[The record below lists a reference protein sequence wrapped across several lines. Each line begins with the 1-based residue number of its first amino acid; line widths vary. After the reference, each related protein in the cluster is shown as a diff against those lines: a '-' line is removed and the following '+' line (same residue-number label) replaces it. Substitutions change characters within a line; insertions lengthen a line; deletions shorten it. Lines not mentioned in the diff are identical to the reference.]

1 MSTIITIDSI
11 VKAHELMGLPSP
23 KHPLV
28 TVVMPKDFKMPLS
41 FQGAKIIPGFYQVMF
56 KLGECGTLR
65 YGRNS
70 YDYEDGTL
78 IFTSPGQTM
87 EMELDSPETE
97 NPHAGWTLA
106 FHPDLLHKST
116 LADKIEEYNFFQY
129 EVREAL
135 HLSDEERE
143 TIEELRDKIIREYS
157 QNLDRH
163 SQKLIVAN
171 IELMLDYCLRFY
183 DRQFITRAK
192 LNSDFISKFERVLKD
207 FYKSDLEG
215 LGMPSVQYCAEQLNL
230 SANYLSDLLK
240 KETGKSAQEHIHL
253 FILDKAK
260 RKLRNSGDSISE
272 IAYAL
277 GFEYPQHFSNLF
289 KAKTGYSPRAYR
301 NMA

>member
-1 MSTIITIDSI
+1 
-11 VKAHELMGLPSP
+11 MGLPSP

-97 NPHAGWTLA
+97 NPHAGWILA

-135 HLSDEERE
+135 HLSDEERQ

-192 LNSDFISKFERVLKD
+192 LNSDFISKFEGVLKG
-207 FYKSDLEG
+207 FYKSELEV
-215 LGMPSVQYCAEQLNL
+215 LGIPSVQYCAEQLNL

-260 RKLRNSGDSISE
+260 RKLRNSGESISE
-272 IAYAL
+272 IAYSL